1 MQARA
6 SSRLSEE
13 GLSRLRKNLVDWR
26 VPAELVDELIE
37 RRVEASFA
45 KGALLFSEGSSADL
59 FACLLSGYVKVYCPI
74 GDGGRTLMRV
84 AGPGDVVGYADFID
98 ERGRRA
104 RLFEAQALSKCNV
117 ALLTRDHVARLLR
130 VMDANALLELM
141 YSLNT
146 FWSQKT
152 RWFATL
158 MGLSFW
164 RRLEVV
170 LTDLAARFGASD
182 MRGILLIPELCHE
195 DLAEMI
201 GSSRPMVSRLIRLMM
216 DNQLIARCG
225 KQYLL
230 LEKWNFDQSQKPV
243 GHANGRTH
251 FLNSV
256 QPLDATAPSRLS
268 SQGNRSAAR

>member
-6 SSRLSEE
+6 SSRFNEE
-13 GLSRLRKNLVDWR
+13 GLSRLRNNLVDWR

-74 GDGGRTLMRV
+74 GDGGRTLMRL

-104 RLFEAQALSKCNV
+104 RLFEGQALSKCSV

-146 FWSQKT
+146 FWSQNT

-216 DNQLIARCG
+216 DHQLIARCG

-230 LEKWNFDQSQKPV
+230 LEKWTFDQSQKPV
-243 GHANGRTH
+243 GHVSGPRH
-251 FLNSV
+251 LFESV
-256 QPLDATAPSRLS
+256 QPICKRLYAAASRL
-268 SQGNRSAAR
+268 

>member
-6 SSRLSEE
+6 SSRFNEE
-13 GLSRLRKNLVDWR
+13 GLSRLRNNLVDWR

-74 GDGGRTLMRV
+74 GDGGRTLMRL

-104 RLFEAQALSKCNV
+104 RLFEGQALSKCSV

-146 FWSQKT
+146 FWSQNT

-216 DNQLIARCG
+216 DHQLIARCG

-230 LEKWNFDQSQKPV
+230 LEKWTFDHSRKTV
-243 GHANGRTH
+243 GHANGPAH

-256 QPLDATAPSRLS
+256 QPLDAAALSRMSSPGNPSV
-268 SQGNRSAAR
+268 AR

>member
-6 SSRLSEE
+6 SSRFNEE

-74 GDGGRTLMRV
+74 GDGGRTLMRL

-104 RLFEAQALSKCNV
+104 RLFEGQALSKCSV

-146 FWSQKT
+146 FWSQNT

-230 LEKWNFDQSQKPV
+230 LEKWTFDQSQKPV
-243 GHANGRTH
+243 GQVSGPRHL
-251 FLNSV
+251 FESV
-256 QPLDATAPSRLS
+256 QPICKRLYAAASRL
-268 SQGNRSAAR
+268 